1 MEIDE
6 NEIKELRNAYAKE
19 WRKNNPEKVKATNAK
34 FYAKKKFEKEQ
45 EKLKQKM
52 KIDEEIKNKID
63 GYASIIVAALLNG
76 GSLFMN
82 IQIEEEY
89 SQYDVLFVYNP
100 NDFGTHQRG
109 ITSRDLLVGVV
120 GFGTYGFS
128 INIPNTDS
136 SYYTEKLGIHSNF
149 LSFLFNEVRK
159 KLKEGGV

>member
-19 WRKNNPEKVKATNAK
+19 WRKNNPEKVKAINAK

-45 EKLKQKM
+45 EELKQKM
-52 KIDEEIKNKID
+52 EIDEEIKNKID

-100 NDFGTHQRG
+100 NDFGTQQRG
-109 ITSRDLLVGVV
+109 ITGRDLLIGVV
-120 GFGTYGFS
+120 GFGAYGFS
-128 INIPNTDS
+128 INIPDTDPG
-136 SYYTEKLGIHSNF
+136 YYREKLGVSSNF
-149 LSFLFNEVRK
+149 LVFLFNEVRRRLNE
-159 KLKEGGV
+159 LK